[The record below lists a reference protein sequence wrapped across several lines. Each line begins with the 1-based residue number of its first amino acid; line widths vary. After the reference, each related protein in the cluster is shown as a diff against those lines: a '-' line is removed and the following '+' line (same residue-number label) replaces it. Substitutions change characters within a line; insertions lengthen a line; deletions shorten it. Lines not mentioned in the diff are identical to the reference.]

1 MEALSKN
8 LLTLRKERGL
18 SREAVARALDI
29 SSMTYQRYEKD
40 LREPTASLMVKLAD
54 FYGVTLDQLTGRVP
68 LPGQSRPLQKSR

>member
-29 SSMTYQRYEKD
+29 TSMTYQRYEKD

-68 LPGQSRPLQKSR
+68 LPDREA

>member
-68 LPGQSRPLQKSR
+68 LPDQEA

>member
-54 FYGVTLDQLTGRVP
+54 FYGVTLDQLTGRVRSEEHTSE
-68 LPGQSRPLQKSR
+68 LQSP

>member
-68 LPGQSRPLQKSR
+68 LPDREA

>member
-1 MEALSKN
+1 METLSKN

-40 LREPTASLMVKLAD
+40 LREPTAPLMVKLAD
-54 FYGVTLDQLTGRVP
+54 FYGVTLDQLAGRTP
-68 LPGQSRPLQKSR
+68 LPDREA